1 MLKRV
6 LSSPYFPRFLIA
18 GFLLLMVCTVFV
30 YSHDYG
36 VSVDEPLQNS
46 YGHYDLAWYL
56 SLGKDQSF
64 LHYRANLYMP
74 QHGPFFEGLVA
85 IAQQLPGDE
94 LTTRAIVTGLAGV
107 GGVVAT
113 MLCGYVLGG
122 EWLALI
128 AGIFLWGYP
137 RYFGSMW
144 NNSKDIPLA
153 AATTLV
159 LWAVLLLVTQWKARS
174 RLVRNSLLVGLFLGI
189 AVSIRV
195 AGFVWGIILVV
206 LTVGWWLS
214 HLNQEG
220 IREQVGRIL
229 KKQVLSALLIGS
241 ACFVTML
248 ALWPYFFL
256 NPLTH
261 LFESVELMK
270 HYPWGLPV
278 TFQGNVYSA
287 LQLPWNYVPVWLGI
301 GSPLIIVVFALLG
314 LLLWLGL
321 TIHSRKIDAPATVIA
336 LALPVSIGVMIISR
350 PTLYD
355 GPRHFLFL
363 VPMMILL
370 SAWGFFTLCRLLWYR
385 PQRIMRLLAVL
396 VVIAT
401 GINYGLIFKTM
412 NDLHP
417 YEYTYFNELVGG
429 IEGAK
434 GNYDLDYWR
443 ICTKP
448 AAQWLGTHYQSLT
461 HKPHPTV
468 TSAFAFLALD
478 YLPATFSENDTN
490 PDFYIGSMHDNFD
503 QRFPNYTIIHTER
516 IDGQIAACVVKIKP
530 STQPAINGYSA
541 TSHTTKPLAQTV
553 FGLPSA
559 HFCYNL
565 FDRLAG
571 SASCLFTEVKQIR

>member
-6 LSSPYFPRFLIA
+6 LSSPFFPRFLIA
-18 GFLLLMVCTVFV
+18 GFVLLMVCTIFV
-30 YSHDYG
+30 YANDYG

-85 IAQQLPGDE
+85 IAQQLFGHE
-94 LTTRAIVTGLAGV
+94 LTTRAVVTGLAGV

-128 AGIFLWGYP
+128 AGLFLWGYP

-153 AATTLV
+153 AAMTLV
-159 LWAVLLLVTQWKARS
+159 LWAVLLLITQWQTRR
-174 RLVRNSLLVGLFLGI
+174 RLVRNSLLVGLLLGI
-189 AVSIRV
+189 AISIRV
-195 AGFVWGIILVV
+195 AGLVWCIILVV
-206 LTVGWWLS
+206 LAIGWWLI
-214 HLNQEG
+214 HLNPG
-220 IREQVGRIL
+220 HIREQAGAAL
-229 KKQVLSALLIGS
+229 KKLALSALLIGGT
-241 ACFVTML
+241 CFVTML

-261 LFESVELMK
+261 LYESVELM
-270 HYPWGLPV
+270 HNFPWNFPV
-278 TFQGNVYSA
+278 TFQGRVYSA
-287 LQLPWNYVPVWLGI
+287 MQLPWSYVPVWLGI
-301 GSPLIIVVFALLG
+301 GSPLIIVLFALLG

-321 TIHSRKIDAPATVIA
+321 TIHSRKIDAPITVIA
-336 LALPVSIGVMIISR
+336 LALLISVGVLIISR
-350 PTLYD
+350 PTFYD
-355 GPRHFLFL
+355 GPRHFFFL
-363 VPMMILL
+363 VPIMILL
-370 SAWGFFTLCRLLWYR
+370 AAWGFLTLCRLLWQR
-385 PQRIMRLLAVL
+385 PQRIVRLLVVL
-396 VVIAT
+396 VIIAA

-448 AAQWLGTHYQSLT
+448 AAQWLSAHYQSLT
-461 HKPHPTV
+461 HNPHPTV
-468 TSAFAFLALD
+468 TSSPFAFLALD
-478 YLPATFSENDTN
+478 YMPSAFSENDSN
-490 PDFYIGSMHDNFD
+490 PDFYIGSMHDNLD
-503 QRFPNYTIIHTER
+503 QLFPNYTIIHTER
-516 IDGQIAACVVKIKP
+516 IDGQISACVVKMRPSSP
-530 STQPAINGYSA
+530 STVNSD
-541 TSHTTKPLAQTV
+541 HAQTHKTSTV
-553 FGLPSA
+553 SPVHAENQFHRKEMSS
-559 HFCYNL
+559 FNL
-565 FDRLAG
+565 R
-571 SASCLFTEVKQIR
+571 